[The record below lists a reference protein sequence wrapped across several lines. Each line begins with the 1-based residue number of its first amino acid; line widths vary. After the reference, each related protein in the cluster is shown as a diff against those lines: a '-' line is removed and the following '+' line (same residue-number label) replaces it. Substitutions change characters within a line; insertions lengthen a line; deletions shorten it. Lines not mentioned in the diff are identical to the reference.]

1 MVVVALLQGLFFY
14 GIYAT
19 MADARGFSRAWAIVL
34 GCAVAANPFVWA
46 WVPLSTVGSVGYFT
60 VFCALTIPISVLSY
74 SEAKRYGFKFTR
86 KDPGIL
92 DRVIAY
98 RQQLEA
104 SPPEVPADLYSG
116 ETSSSTFTTGV

>member
-1 MVVVALLQGLFFY
+1 MAVFALLQGLFFY

-34 GCAVAANPFVWA
+34 GCAVAANPFIWA
-46 WVPLSTVGSVGYFT
+46 WAPLSKIGFVGYFT
-60 VFCALTIPISVLSY
+60 VLCALAIPITVLSY

-104 SPPEVPADLYSG
+104 RPPEVPADLYSG
-116 ETSSSTFTTGV
+116 KTSSSSYTTGA